1 MQSIEFMA
9 QRLLGSSSIP
19 GREELPI
26 SPTNEPVA
34 VDAQGD
40 ISSEQN
46 DVFVGDYER
55 SPASNSPRQSS
66 ILVVDDHPANL
77 SLLMQI
83 LTSNGYKVRVS
94 PNANLALRSIIL
106 MVPDLILLDINMPDI
121 DGYTLCRQLKADPRT
136 KEISVIFISA
146 LGEPW
151 DKVRGFNLGAVDYI
165 TKPFEPVEVL
175 VRIEQHLR
183 WQESQLQLK
192 VQNARLKLLLSTA
205 RAINGAEDMDSALR
219 VVLTQICKSL
229 GWDMGQAWLPDAD
242 NNFLV
247 CSPGYYVNDRS
258 LKGFHD
264 QTKELHFTPGL
275 GMAGQVWSSQ
285 KPKCIENLATASAG
299 EFASPQ
305 NALAVGIRGAVGI
318 PIICQQRVMAVLSFF
333 QKEPLVIKED
343 TMELLMAVADQ
354 LGSLI
359 QHKQDEKKLRL
370 LNLELQ
376 KLAELDGLT
385 KVANRRRFDDYLA
398 QEWKR
403 SLREEQ
409 PLSLIL
415 CDVDYFKAYN
425 DCYGHLAGD
434 ECLQQVAK
442 AMNDYVKR
450 PADLV
455 ARYGGEE
462 FVVLLPNTPVSG
474 ARRVASTLQDQIQS
488 LHIPHAK
495 SLVKPYVTMSLGI
508 ASVIP
513 RPDLSL
519 EDLIQSAD
527 MALYEAKR
535 QGRDRLV
542 INSIVKLPA

>member
-1 MQSIEFMA
+1 MA
-9 QRLLGSSSIP
+9 QQLLGSSSIS

-26 SPTNEPVA
+26 SPINEPIA
-34 VDAQGD
+34 TDTPGD
-40 ISSEQN
+40 IPGEQH
-46 DVFVGDYER
+46 DIFVGDYER
-55 SPASNSPRQSS
+55 SPTSNSPRKNS

-77 SLLMQI
+77 NLLMQI

-94 PNANLALRSIIL
+94 PNASLALRSIVL

-121 DGYTLCRQLKADPRT
+121 DGYTLCSQLKADPRT
-136 KEISVIFISA
+136 RGISVIFISA

-183 WQESQLQLK
+183 LQESQLQLK

-219 VVLTQICKSL
+219 IVLTQICKSL
-229 GWDMGQAWLPDAD
+229 DWDMGQAWLPDAD
-242 NNFLV
+242 NKFLL
-247 CSPGYYVNDRS
+247 CSPGYYASDEG

-264 QTKELHFTPGL
+264 QTKELYLTPGL
-275 GMAGQVWSSQ
+275 GMAGEVWSSQ
-285 KPKCIENLATASAG
+285 KPKCIENLSTASAG

-318 PIICQQRVMAVLSFF
+318 PIICQQQVVAVLSFF

-359 QHKQDEKKLRL
+359 QHKQDENKLRL

-376 KLAELDGLT
+376 KLVDLDGLT

-403 SLREEQ
+403 LLREEQ

-425 DCYGHLAGD
+425 DYYGHLAGD

-442 AMNDYVKR
+442 AMDEYVKR

-462 FVVLLPNTPVSG
+462 FVVLLPNTSVNG
-474 ARRVASTLQDQIQS
+474 ARQVAENLQRQIQS
-488 LHIPHAK
+488 LDIPHAK
-495 SLVKPYVTMSLGI
+495 SPVKPYVTMSLGI

-513 RPDLSL
+513 RADLSL
-519 EDLIQSAD
+519 EDLIESAD
-527 MALYEAKR
+527 MVLYEAKR
-535 QGRDRLV
+535 QGRDRMV
-542 INSIVKLPA
+542 SKDIVKLPA